1 MHPQDEKILNTFQF
15 LLVCILL
22 MAAIMKCSGERKQVN
37 IESCKPLGCMEQNN
51 ASQHQATEQR

>member
-15 LLVCILL
+15 LLIFVLL
-22 MAAIMKCSGERKQVN
+22 MMAIMKCSGEPKQVN